1 MEYKT
6 VDAEVKAIDEKG
18 EGVLR
23 FIRFNQEDKDS
34 DITLPGFIG
43 RQAAWLLPAHNW
55 KSDRPPLGDGESFES
70 DGATNFRVK
79 LNLDLPLA
87 REWHTHLKFDYERR
101 RLQQISYG
109 FSPFADG
116 QERGQKDGKS
126 VRFLKPRPDGS
137 PGAKLHEVSFVVVGS
152 GNDTGVLQ
160 IKQVEGPLEKQ
171 SRGMEPEHPIEVPPV
186 EPPAVLEMTEPDVKR
201 YTIEQLLTLLESQ
214 LDHVTFIQ
222 DMRAKKGKMLNV
234 ETIEM
239 IDETSKRFD
248 VLRAKVKLGAID
260 RLSIDEELEARYQ
273 HVFTQLAKEEEL
285 QRAQN
290 LAMNEELLRSA
301 QHRLERIASVL
312 HR

>member
-43 RQAAWLLPAHNW
+43 RQAAWILPAHNW

-70 DGATNFRVK
+70 DGATHFRVK

-126 VRFLKPRPDGS
+126 VRFLKPRADGS

-152 GNDTGVLQ
+152 GNDTGVLS
-160 IKQVEGPLEKQ
+160 IKSPEIPLVD
-171 SRGMEPEHPIEVPPV
+171 EVS
-186 EPPAVLEMTEPDVKR
+186 VLDVKVDAPMPDIVSVPEPDSKR
-201 YTIEQLLTLLESQ
+201 YDIEQLL
-214 LDHVTFIQ
+214 D
-222 DMRAKKGKMLNV
+222 
-234 ETIEM
+234 M
-239 IDETSKRFD
+239 IDWNVRDVLMTGKYRYQDGKKYADETVAKFDRVSQRFD
-248 VLRAKVKLGAID
+248 ELRALVKLGPVQRD
-260 RLSIDEELEARYQ
+260 SLDEEWQARHQ
-273 HVFTQLAKEEEL
+273 AINAQISREQDALFTQEQQK
-285 QRAQN
+285 N
-290 LAMNEELLRSA
+290 ELLYQKFLERSA
-301 QHRLERIASVL
+301 SLDKLLYPQSS
-312 HR
+312 